1 MACGS
6 SNPDDHM
13 QSPEVPSP
21 LALVH
26 LASVTLQ
33 IPLLAGR
40 QLFPIPWDFF
50 RVLCCYVCTWY
61 ALSFF
66 FFFALNAQRSFLSCV
81 PSCNPYRAT
90 TKLMRCM
97 PYSYTPERASCQLG
111 ECGLRRPH
119 FPSITMLGHLH
130 NLARY
135 LQFVKRSFCVPC
147 WFRSGLFFF
156 LPSPRAAQSEARS
169 KKKRSSFQTGFD
181 LTPPP
186 ESNMFTT

>member
-21 LALVH
+21 LALVY

-50 RVLCCYVCTWY
+50 SGCSAARHVRVSMYCLFLT
-61 ALSFF
+61 
-66 FFFALNAQRSFLSCV
+66 LNAQRSFLSCV

-119 FPSITMLGHLH
+119 FPSITLLGHLH

-135 LQFVKRSFCVPC
+135 IPIREKKFFV
-147 WFRSGLFFF
+147 FRAGFVLGVFLLTLRRPNPKQGL
-156 LPSPRAAQSEARS
+156 
-169 KKKRSSFQTGFD
+169 KKKDPRSRQA
-181 LTPPP
+181 LI
-186 ESNMFTT
+186 